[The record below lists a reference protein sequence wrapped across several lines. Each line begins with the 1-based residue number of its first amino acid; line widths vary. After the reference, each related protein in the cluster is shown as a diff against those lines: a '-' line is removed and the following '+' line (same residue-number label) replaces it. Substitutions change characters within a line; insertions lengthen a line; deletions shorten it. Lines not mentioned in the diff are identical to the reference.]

1 MQATT
6 LSGFVLKRELNHVN
20 REKSMNTLCSPTVSV
35 LHRQA
40 LS

>member
-6 LSGFVLKRELNHVN
+6 LTGFVLKRDL
-20 REKSMNTLCSPTVSV
+20 EKNQMNTLCSPTVSV
-35 LHRQA
+35 LHWQA